1 MNPDTASTF
10 ADRLETL
17 LNDTIADRVDL
28 QAVNDS
34 GDPVASRYSGTCRLS
49 DESRLRQLALGR
61 DVWRYNRRSTEA
73 D

>member
-49 DESRLRQLALGR
+49 DESRLR
-61 DVWRYNRRSTEA
+61 
-73 D
+73 